1 MKDHRGDVTSV
12 CSAARAHTLLSFS
25 ENKMTL
31 AELKSLVET
40 MNNLPCVMNKMEE
53 MQVRRTLCHNHKETI

>member
-1 MKDHRGDVTSV
+1 MLPPSV
-12 CSAARAHTLLSFS
+12 QLHALTLCLSFS

-40 MNNLPCVMNKMEE
+40 MNNLPCVMNKLEE
-53 MQVRRTLCHNHKETI
+53 MQVRRTQCHNHKETI